1 MHTADIPST
10 TLKVPINLYV
20 HCRLLAAAE
29 SVSQLSEQVKKF
41 YESGMGDQMSK
52 LIMKTVAI
60 EKNYLP
66 GVLADIQ
73 AI

>member
-1 MHTADIPST
+1 MVADRVY
-10 TLKVPINLYV
+10 KQAAV
-20 HCRLLAAAE
+20 AAAE

-41 YESGMGDQMSK
+41 YESGMGEQMSK
-52 LIMKTVAI
+52 LIMETVAI